1 MGEVMGFSSGGSSGE
16 VTVSGGGIPP
26 SICKNLN
33 IKKSGTSV
41 SLKWQ
46 DSGNTILDSQYL
58 CTWAGTKIVKKL
70 GSYPTNETDGVL
82 VIDSTVNNQYL
93 NAAYVDTIP
102 NASDDYKYAAF
113 PYSTNG
119 IFCYNEKNK
128 FTEAIIYEF
137 CINPNDS
144 NPDTRV
150 TYPAGCTNASFSP
163 AYMNF
168 SGGNFSYGGWDYP
181 FFMPRPVMVK
191 NNGTVDYELYKPNFN
206 YKVNGVTASDVANTS
221 YGGNAMIAFPQVW
234 FKFVLDGT
242 LQHVYIANK
251 QVDSS
256 YKCYTHYNRLGTLL
270 DEIFIN
276 AYQPANI
283 SSKLRSLSGQTIL
296 VGATGTT
303 EIAYAQANGDGW
315 NLQDFAMFN
324 MIGMLLTLMCKS
336 TNIQAKFGEGRSSAA
351 NATTGECNDK
361 GMFYGT
367 STNGPLKIFG
377 IENYYGNYWKRTN
390 GCVYTATGM
399 KYKMTE
405 STLDGSTVVGYNTDG
420 TGYLT
425 HQAFSGTTGGYISAT
440 GLSANG
446 IFPTVISGSSSTYF
460 CDGAW
465 FAAGGFALV
474 GGDYGDGSLA
484 GPFCLFLADAVSS
497 STANVGASLSCK
509 QPL

>member
-1 MGEVMGFSSGGSSGE
+1 MGEVMGFSGGSSTGS
-16 VTVSGGGIPP
+16 TTISGGGVAP
-26 SICKNLN
+26 SICKNL
-33 IKKSGTSV
+33 IITKSGVSV

-46 DSGNTILDSQYL
+46 DPSDTILDSQYL
-58 CTWAGTKIVKKL
+58 SSWAGTKIVKKL
-70 GSYPTNETDGVL
+70 GSYPTNETDGTVVL
-82 VIDSTVNNQYL
+82 TNTTRNQYL
-93 NAAYVDTIP
+93 TTAYVDTLA

-119 IFCYNEKNK
+119 IYCYNDKNK
-128 FTEAIIYEF
+128 FLEAIIYEF

-144 NPDTRV
+144 NPDSRV
-150 TYPAGCTNASFSP
+150 TYPAGSVNASFSP

-168 SGGNFSYGGWDYP
+168 SGGNFSYGDWANA

-206 YKVNGVTASDVANTS
+206 YKKDGVTASDVANTA

-242 LQHVYIANK
+242 LQHVYISNK

-256 YKCYTHYNRLGTLL
+256 YKCFTHYNRLGTLL

-296 VGATGTT
+296 TGATGTT
-303 EIAYAQANGDGW
+303 ELTYAQANGDGW
-315 NLQDFAMFN
+315 NLQDFAMVN
-324 MIGMLLTLMCKS
+324 MISMLLTLMCKS
-336 TNIQAKFGEGRSSAA
+336 TNLQAKLGEGRSSAA

-367 STNGPLKIFG
+367 SANGPVKIFG
-377 IENYYGNYWKRTN
+377 IENGYGNYWKRTN
-390 GCVYTATGM
+390 GCVYTASGM

-405 STLDGSTVVGYNTDG
+405 TTMDGSTVVGYNTDG

-425 HQAFSGTTGGYISAT
+425 HQTFSGTSGGYISASALT
-440 GLSANG
+440 ANG
-446 IFPTVISGSSSTYF
+446 IFPTVASGSSSTYF
-460 CDGAW
+460 SDGLWWAS
-465 FAAGGFALV
+465 GGFAVV
-474 GGDYGDGSLA
+474 GGDFGNGALV
-484 GPFCLFLADAVSS
+484 GPFSLRLDNAVSYS
-497 STANVGASLSCK
+497 HAAFGASLSCK